1 MSAKKMVQV
10 ALNEVGYIEKRTNSQ
25 LDSKTANAGSN
36 NYTKYGAWIGC
47 NGQPWCNSF
56 VAWTAYQAGE
66 SEAVGKFTYVP
77 YQKQFFQKQGRY
89 HYKSG
94 YTPVPGDI
102 IIFRDESH
110 VGIVE
115 YVSGGYVH
123 TIEGNTS
130 GGSSLVANGGGVFQK
145 CYPLSSSY
153 IEGYGHPAYSG
164 SSSTSTNTN
173 HGTSTSTNSNKE
185 DYETVKTYRNGSTPE
200 TVYSDTSKKVK
211 IGSLNPYETCDCL
224 GKVNG
229 MYIVRYKIDGTNHYK
244 VGVVAYSGGVK

>member
-1 MSAKKMVQV
+1 MSAEKMVQV
-10 ALNEVGYIEKRTNSQ
+10 ALNEVGYLEKRSNSR

-36 NYTKYGAWIGC
+36 NYTKYGAWINC
-47 NGQPWCNSF
+47 NAQPWCNSF
-56 VAWTAYQAGE
+56 VAWCAYQAGE
-66 SEAVGKFTYVP
+66 SSAVGKYTYVP

-102 IIFRDESH
+102 IIFRNESH

-130 GGSSLVANGGGVFQK
+130 GGSTLVANGGGVFQK
-145 CYPLSSSY
+145 CYSLSSSY

-164 SSSTSTNTN
+164 SSSSSSTITS
-173 HGTSTSTNSNKE
+173 NSSKE
-185 DYETVKTYRNGSTPE
+185 DFEVAKTYRNGSTSE
-200 TVYSDTSKKVK
+200 TVYADTSKNMR
-211 IGSLNPYETCDCL
+211 IGSLNPYESCECL
-224 GKVNG
+224 GKINN
-229 MYIVRYKIDGTNHYK
+229 MYIVRYKIDGTSHYK
-244 VGVVAYSGGVK
+244 VGVVEYSGGVK